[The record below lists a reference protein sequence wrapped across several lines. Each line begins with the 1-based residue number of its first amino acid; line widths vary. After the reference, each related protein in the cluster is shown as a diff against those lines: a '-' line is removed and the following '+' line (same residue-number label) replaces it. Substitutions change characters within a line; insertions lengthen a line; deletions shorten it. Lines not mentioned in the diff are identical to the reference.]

1 MIVKWLYC
9 FLKYYL
15 RKSDVVFFVKRRIVV
30 EFFLLVNSVW
40 YVIFD
45 FIILMLFLYVYYGLL
60 FLFDFKKEDFYDL
73 VL

>member
-1 MIVKWLYC
+1 MIVKWLYS

-15 RKSDVVFFVKRRIVV
+15 RKSGVVFFVKRRIVV

>member
-1 MIVKWLYC
+1 MIIKWLYS